1 MNLST
6 PQFQQPRIIPHEQ
19 ERPGPVVCR
28 LNDAG
33 RRLLDV
39 VAALIGLAFLWP
51 LFVFIAARI
60 RRDSPGPIFYWGSRV
75 GRDGNPFRI
84 LKFRT
89 MYERPESYD
98 GPKITGEG
106 DSRVTP
112 VGRWL
117 RESKLNE
124 LPQLWNVLRGEMSLV
139 GPRPED
145 PDFVAEWPNEVR
157 AELLS
162 VRPGVTSPA
171 SVLYRDEEALLQAD
185 NVVADYLREVMP
197 TKLRLDL
204 IYVRHRTLLTD
215 LDVIFWT
222 VVALVPQLKGKR
234 VPGHALFW
242 GPLSRFVSRHFS
254 WFLVDLFVSL
264 VAVTAAAVIWRS
276 GQPLD
281 LGLRRAVVVALSIAG
296 VFGVVNVLMGL
307 DRVYWSKAPAAAVF
321 DLGLSCGL
329 ATTGIVL
336 VNHFWPGGP
345 LMPGGMLLVAG
356 LLVFLG
362 CVALRYRTRILT
374 GVATRWIQLR
384 GRPHVLG
391 ERVIIVGAGEVGNF
405 AAWLLRQ
412 GDSARD
418 LAHMFTVVGM
428 VDDAPRKQGVRVNGH
443 PVLGSASDIPELVA
457 EYDIGLILFAIGE
470 IEGAE
475 REGILELCRATPARV
490 VLVPDVLESMRRH
503 FVPAEGPAPAAAAS
517 KPDEQE
523 LERWLNELDGM
534 LQAGAWEKAQATV
547 GQMRARVAHG
557 RAAESGR

>member
-6 PQFQQPRIIPHEQ
+6 PQIEQPRIVPHER
-19 ERPGPVVCR
+19 ERPGLWVCR

-39 VAALIGLAFLWP
+39 VAAVVGLACLWP
-51 LFVFIAARI
+51 LFLFIAIRI
-60 RRDSPGPIFYWGSRV
+60 RRDSPGPIFYWGPRV
-75 GRDGNPFRI
+75 GKDGKVFHI
-84 LKFRT
+84 VKFRT

-98 GPKITGEG
+98 GPKITGGG

-117 RESKLNE
+117 RESKFNE

-145 PDFVAEWPNEVR
+145 PDFVLQWPEGVR
-157 AELLS
+157 EELLS
-162 VRPGVTSPA
+162 VRPGITSPA

-215 LDVIFWT
+215 MDVIFWT
-222 VVALVPQLKGKR
+222 IVTLLPRLKRKR

-242 GPLSRFVSRHFS
+242 GPLSRFASRHFS

-264 VAVTAAAVIWRS
+264 IAVTAAAVIWRS
-276 GQPLD
+276 GQPLN
-281 LGLRRAVVVALSIAG
+281 LGLKRAVVVALTIAG

-307 DRVYWSKAPAAAVF
+307 DRVYWSKAPPAAIF

-329 ATTGIVL
+329 SAAGVVL

-345 LMPGGMLLVAG
+345 FVPGGMLLVAG

-362 CVALRYRTRILT
+362 CAVLRYRTRILT
-374 GVATRWIQLR
+374 GLATRWINLR

-391 ERVIIVGAGEVGNF
+391 ERVLIVGAGEVGNF

-412 GDSARD
+412 GDFARD
-418 LAHMFTVVGM
+418 LAQLFTVVGM
-428 VDDAPRKQGVRVNGH
+428 VDDAPRKQGVRVNGL

-457 EYDIGLILFAIGE
+457 GYDIGLILFAIAE
-470 IEGAE
+470 IDAE
-475 REGILELCRATPARV
+475 ERQRILELCRGTPARV
-490 VLVPDVLESMRRH
+490 VLVPNVLESVRQH
-503 FVPAEGPAPAAAAS
+503 FVPADGRAPGEGDPNLDQ
-517 KPDEQE
+517 KQ
-523 LERWLNELDGM
+523 LGQWLSELDRL
-534 LQAGAWEKAQATV
+534 LQVGAWEQAQESV
-547 GQMRARVAHG
+547 QRMRTQITN
-557 RAAESGR
+557 